1 LLTESVLLAVG
12 GGIVGAALAVAAVK
26 AFVALAPAGTPR
38 LTEIH
43 AGSVTIAATIAIT
56 TLSTLFFAIAPIV
69 TGSRVDAQEA
79 LRSGAKLSGG
89 TRRVQRGARA
99 LVVAQMAIAVLVLCV
114 AGLVARSLASLARVP
129 VAADPSRLLV
139 VELAL
144 PKRFIGQPAD
154 SVTEAVS
161 QLSTTIA
168 NAQGVR
174 AVAPVFTRPFAS
186 VGGVFGRIAAE
197 GQTADE
203 KARNPVVDYELATP
217 DEFAIFGT
225 SLVRGRAFSDAD
237 RNGSPSVAIVTE
249 SLARHYWPGAN
260 PIGKRLVR
268 GPRDFITV
276 VGVVS
281 DTHYRDLRN
290 PRPRVYLPIRQS
302 PFPITPTTL
311 IVSTTGDPSAFV
323 SRLRQLVAE
332 AAPGVAI
339 ASATPFETYVG
350 DALAQP
356 RMNALLLG
364 LFAGAAI
371 LLAAVGLFGVTAT
384 MVRQRARELSLRL
397 ALGASPN
404 RLRFAVLRSA
414 FVIACAGLAVGIVA
428 ALAITRTLRALLFGV
443 SPVDPMTLGASSA
456 LLLVVAIVAAYIP
469 AARAQRADP
478 ALVLRAE

>member
-1 LLTESVLLAVG
+1 
-12 GGIVGAALAVAAVK
+12 
-26 AFVALAPAGTPR
+26 
-38 LTEIH
+38 
-43 AGSVTIAATIAIT
+43 
-56 TLSTLFFAIAPIV
+56 
-69 TGSRVDAQEA
+69 
-79 LRSGAKLSGG
+79 
-89 TRRVQRGARA
+89 
-99 LVVAQMAIAVLVLCV
+99 
-114 AGLVARSLASLARVP
+114 
-129 VAADPSRLLV
+129 
-139 VELAL
+139 
-144 PKRFIGQPAD
+144 
-154 SVTEAVS
+154 
-161 QLSTTIA
+161 
-168 NAQGVR
+168 
-174 AVAPVFTRPFAS
+174 
-186 VGGVFGRIAAE
+186 
-197 GQTADE
+197 
-203 KARNPVVDYELATP
+203 
-217 DEFAIFGT
+217 
-225 SLVRGRAFSDAD
+225 
-237 RNGSPSVAIVTE
+237 
-249 SLARHYWPGAN
+249 
-260 PIGKRLVR
+260 
-268 GPRDFITV
+268 
-276 VGVVS
+276 
-281 DTHYRDLRN
+281 
-290 PRPRVYLPIRQS
+290 
-302 PFPITPTTL
+302 
-311 IVSTTGDPSAFV
+311 V